1 MDTTGSGFVVLPKFL
16 LQNPSLTP
24 DSIVLYANLLHF
36 DRGGG
41 RGCFCKRSTLSKFS
55 NLSLHKIRNAIKVL
69 EDNGV
74 ISVVR
79 RRNSLT
85 DVIKITPDCRP
96 PIKDSKSIRKPV
108 SKSFDTQEVKEV
120 DTSTRRDNNTIQ
132 RNNTCPTDT
141 SEEETATTA
150 PAKDYS
156 WSTFVQQV
164 QTNPKQG
171 VDSTPEGT
179 TAPEPNPIYQRAT
192 EEFLGTLE
200 PQIEPRT
207 YAVWFKD
214 TWIENAT
221 ETEVTLKTAKGLY
234 VAKYLKDNY
243 LSQIETITGKQVTI
257 EG

>member
-1 MDTTGSGFVVLPKFL
+1 MDTTSGGFVVLPKFI
-16 LQNPSLTP
+16 LQNSSLTP

-55 NLSLHKIRNAIKVL
+55 HMSLHKIRNAIKVL
-69 EDNGV
+69 EDNGI

-96 PIKDSKSIRKPV
+96 PIKDSKSIRTPV
-108 SKSFDTQEVKEV
+108 SKSRNTQEVKEFN
-120 DTSTRRDNNTIQ
+120 TSTRRDNNTIQ
-132 RNNTCPTDT
+132 RNNTCSTDT
-141 SEEETATTA
+141 SKE
-150 PAKDYS
+150 
-156 WSTFVQQV
+156 V
-164 QTNPKQG
+164 QTNHEQR
-171 VDSTPEGT
+171 VESTPVGT

-192 EEFLGTLE
+192 EEFLGTLQ

-214 TWIENAT
+214 TWIETAT

-243 LSQIETITGKQVTI
+243 LSQIETITGKAVTI
-257 EG
+257 IG

>member
-1 MDTTGSGFVVLPKFL
+1 MDTTSSGFVVLPKFI
-16 LQNPSLTP
+16 LQNSSLTP

-36 DRGGG
+36 DRNGG

-55 NLSLHKIRNAIKVL
+55 HMSLHKIRNAIKVL
-69 EDNGV
+69 EDNGI

-96 PIKDSKSIRKPV
+96 PIKESKSTKSTRSKPV
-108 SKSFDTQEVKEV
+108 SKSFDTQGVKEV
-120 DTSTRRDNNTIQ
+120 DTSTRRDNNTVQ
-132 RNNTCPTDT
+132 TNNTCSTDT
-141 SEEETATTA
+141 SEE
-150 PAKDYS
+150 
-156 WSTFVQQV
+156 V
-164 QTNPKQG
+164 QTNHEQG
-171 VDSTPEGT
+171 VESTPEGT
-179 TAPEPNPIYQRAT
+179 TAPEPNPIHQRST
-192 EEFLGTLE
+192 EEFLGTLQ

-214 TWIENAT
+214 TWIETET

>member
-41 RGCFCKRSTLSKFS
+41 RGCFCKRETLSRFS

-85 DVIKITPDCRP
+85 DVIKITPDSRT
-96 PIKDSKSIRKPV
+96 PIKESRRSIRKPV
-108 SKSFDTQEVKEV
+108 SKPRNTQEVKEV
-120 DTSTRRDNNTIQ
+120 NTSTRRDNNIVQ
-132 RNNTCPTDT
+132 RNNTCPTD
-141 SEEETATTA
+141 EG
-150 PAKDYS
+150 
-156 WSTFVQQV
+156 V
-164 QTNPKQG
+164 QTNPQQG
-171 VDSTPEGT
+171 VESTREGT
-179 TAPEPNPIYQRAT
+179 TVPEPNPIHQRST
-192 EEFLGTLE
+192 EEFLGTLQ

-207 YAVWFKD
+207 YSVWFKD
-214 TWIENAT
+214 TWIETET
-221 ETEVTLKTAKGLY
+221 ETEVTLRTSKGLY
-234 VAKYLKDNY
+234 VANYLKENY
-243 LSQIETITGKQVTI
+243 LTKIETITGKRVTI